1 MLAPLDPD
9 KARAEHE
16 AMARAYRDHGVTVH
30 EVDPHGPATPNLMF
44 CADLFAM
51 TPEGAILAR
60 PASTVRAGEERAV
73 ARRLADLG
81 VPILKTFTGRA
92 TFEGADLMWL
102 DPQTAVIGRGLRTN
116 QAAVDQIAGP
126 LGEIGASLLAVDLPT
141 GTMHLMGMLRIVDR
155 DLAIAWPR
163 RTPHALRGR
172 LPARSGGGG
181 AQPGAQLRHP
191 GPAQDPHG
199 RGQPG
204 DPGLL

>member
-1 MLAPLDPD
+1 
-9 KARAEHE
+9 
-16 AMARAYRDHGVTVH
+16 
-30 EVDPHGPATPNLMF
+30 MF
-44 CADLFAM
+44 CADLFVM

-81 VPILKTFTGRA
+81 VPILKTLTGRA
-92 TFEGADLMWL
+92 VFEGADLMWL
-102 DPQTAVIGRGLRTN
+102 DPATAIIARGLRTN
-116 QAAVDQIAGP
+116 QAAIDQIGGL
-126 LGEIGASLLAVDLPT
+126 LGEIGASLLAVDLPY
-141 GTMHLMGMLRIVDR
+141 GTMHLI
-155 DLAIAWPR
+155 LAAAHAPCR
-163 RTPHALRGR
+163 RRRPARARLRGR